1 MPLKDTRSNRFL
13 EQKDVAPQNLEDSLR
28 VHDRNVQELDERL
41 ELVSTA
47 LGDLGDIVGAASAAA
62 SISQVLASMSTVL
75 KNYGKKMKRFN
86 ERY

>member
-41 ELVSTA
+41 E
-47 LGDLGDIVGAASAAA
+47 IASAAL
-62 SISQVLASMSTVL
+62 S
-75 KNYGKKMKRFN
+75 K
-86 ERY
+86 

>member
-41 ELVSTA
+41 EIASAA
-47 LGDLGDIVGAASAAA
+47 LSELSDVVGAAPAAA
-62 SISQVLASMSTVL
+62 SVSQVLASMSTVL
-75 KNYGKKMKRFN
+75 KNYERKIKRFN